1 MRLSAPPELIR
12 QDYHELASR
21 VSLRTELAVADLLFM
36 QAVEGH
42 AISGAGA
49 FQGRRFVDTTIDDVV
64 EALHLDPDRIKHERQ
79 ALIDDITEFAR
90 RVMAGERPT
99 KLINGEGRP
108 ILGMGLFRWLD
119 VDPEDVVRGL
129 YLGGLRDSPPVRRE
143 TQRRYGINIGYG
155 ECHFV
160 DTDVMRTMRLDGE
173 KLARTSNEDRL
184 DEFRRQGLIVTQH
197 VRPEEKPHHVR
208 YMYVRHRTGP
218 GASDDCAILAA
229 GYLYGFST
237 AVGVFLADA
246 VDTLEKYTPNYGD
259 QDEAIAE
266 EIHRGFA
273 DLNLTDD
280 DVYRLTYL
288 ASTPPELEGKLP
300 DQSLRHFLQVDT
312 KVDQTIIESH
322 FLSILGRPF
331 AQMRHSGPEM
341 SNEELYDFVRTRI
354 RDLPQ

>member
-1 MRLSAPPELIR
+1 MRLSAPAELVR

-42 AISGAGA
+42 AINGAGA
-49 FQGRRFVDTTIDDVV
+49 FQGRRYVDTTIDDVV
-64 EALHLDPDRIKHERQ
+64 EALHLDPDRIKQERQ
-79 ALIDDITEFAR
+79 ALIDDIADFAR

-99 KLINGEGRP
+99 KLVNAEGRP

-119 VDPEDVVRGL
+119 VDPEDVLRGL

-143 TQRRYGINIGYG
+143 TQRRYGVHIGYG

-160 DTDVMRTMRLDGE
+160 DTNVMKDMHLDGE

-184 DEFRRQGLIVTQH
+184 DEFHQQGLIVTKR

-218 GASDDCAILAA
+218 GASDDSAILAA

-246 VDTLEKYTPNYGD
+246 IDTLEKYTPTYGD

-266 EIHRGFA
+266 EIRRGFPN
-273 DLNLTDD
+273 LNLTDD

-288 ASTPPELEGKLP
+288 ASTPPELEGRLP

-331 AQMRHSGPEM
+331 AHMRHSGPEM
-341 SNEELYDFVRTRI
+341 SNEELYDFVRERI
-354 RDLPQ
+354 RELPT